1 MRQEPFIQSILNT
14 DNPYKFAPE
23 GDLLTKR
30 TTAQPHNTTEK
41 KDDDRETKI
50 LNVLCNTSILVMTMM
65 TDAFSEIFT
74 NLSKE
79 MMTAV
84 ATGFGAPEEA
94 TKKIDTLHQQLPD
107 RLRQELMTMKKDLQK
122 HLHEKKQELGPFLR
136 DPLFDKG
143 VSIAEQTTLPLPK
156 LTTDLDEASLF
167 GYLTL
172 LKTNDSQATTLFQQL
187 FEWMN
192 SLPQPQKKEK

>member
-1 MRQEPFIQSILNT
+1 
-14 DNPYKFAPE
+14 
-23 GDLLTKR
+23 LTKK
-30 TTAQPHNTTEK
+30 TSAQPPSLAEK

-74 NLSKE
+74 TLSKE
-79 MMTAV
+79 MMTTV
-84 ATGFGAPEEA
+84 ATSLGAPEES
-94 TKKIDTLHQQLPD
+94 TKKINALHQQIPD
-107 RLRQELMTMKKDLQK
+107 DLRKELMTMKNDLQK
-122 HLHEKKQELGPFLR
+122 QLHEKKLELGSFLK

-156 LTTDLDEASLF
+156 LTTDLDEVSLF

-172 LKTNDSQATTLFQQL
+172 LKTNDAQATTLFQQL

-192 SLPQPQKKEK
+192 SLPQPEKKEK